1 MNQTIINPAPNEMK
15 QDCIKVFKKDV
26 TYMFS
31 VQRLPAIL
39 VFARYGVLSK
49 GNDFYVQ
56 PTANGKLSTNLG
68 DLGAKISVDELKRP
82 HSRSLRLF
90 LPV

>member
-1 MNQTIINPAPNEMK
+1 MVEIMCVMMNQTIINPAPNEMK

-39 VFARYGVLSK
+39 VFARYGDLEKIGMFQLEKCPDVIK
-49 GNDFYVQ
+49 HPDNDEVSILV
-56 PTANGKLSTNLG
+56 G
-68 DLGAKISVDELKRP
+68 
-82 HSRSLRLF
+82 
-90 LPV
+90 